1 MLTDDEFQNLARL
14 ARLDPADASLA
25 NIRDDFNNILDYVN
39 QINAVDTSSVDASYS
54 KSETRNAVR
63 ADDTGEVLTPRIIG
77 TFAPQWEAG
86 HFVVP
91 GVLDSEG

>member
-14 ARLDPADASLA
+14 ARLDPGDASLA

-39 QINAVDTSSVDASYS
+39 QINAVDTSAVDASYS

-63 ADDTGEVLTPRIIG
+63 TDDTGEVLTPRIIG
-77 TFAPQWEAG
+77 DFAPQWEAG

-91 GVLDSEG
+91 GVIDSEG